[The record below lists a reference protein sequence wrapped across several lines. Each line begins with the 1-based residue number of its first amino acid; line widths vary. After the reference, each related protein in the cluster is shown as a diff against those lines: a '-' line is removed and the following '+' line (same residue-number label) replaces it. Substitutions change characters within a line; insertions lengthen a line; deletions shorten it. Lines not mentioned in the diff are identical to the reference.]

1 MEDVKLVDIEGG
13 KKEECLK
20 AKIAEIQTNKKKE
33 KIRFLYRDINDL
45 NKGYQPEL
53 I

>member
-1 MEDVKLVDIEGG
+1 LKG
-13 KKEECLK
+13 KKKKECLK

-33 KIRFLYRDINDL
+33 KIRVLYRDINDL